1 MRTMTRTP
9 PTLIP
14 STSTNTNS
22 PCSYSTSDAAAVTIT
37 KSTPVATLTLFS
49 VFLGLL
55 MAGNNVMFSHGLL
68 YLPKFS
74 PLIFNSLVLLTF
86 SAILLAFH
94 TDSDDPTGVSAAGLF
109 ASAKWMRLKVEMEGN
124 GKGRVSYVMILAWN
138 AVDWQSNFVETV
150 ALSFWVSSLFTM
162 VISTMALPIVL
173 VLAAVF
179 FHDKMDGMN
188 ILALFI
194 AIWGFLSY
202 IYQHYLDDLNPRQE
216 LMGLNYLMLLLTM
229 VKIR

>member
-1 MRTMTRTP
+1 MLVGHQIIKTSG
-9 PTLIP
+9 LSANNKVNS
-14 STSTNTNS
+14 STHLGGVVIGNS
-22 PCSYSTSDAAAVTIT
+22 NGAEAKKLNEINGIG
-37 KSTPVATLTLFS
+37 
-49 VFLGLL
+49 LGFQGHGADVGL
-55 MAGNNVMFSHGLL
+55 AGNGLEFQSQPNTFQGSR
-68 YLPKFS
+68 LPTSSFGPGAHNPS
-74 PLIFNSLVLLTF
+74 PLMMNMQDINTTHLL
-86 SAILLAFH
+86 
-94 TDSDDPTGVSAAGLF
+94 
-109 ASAKWMRLKVEMEGN
+109 VEMEGN